1 MQQIIKTHYGKG
13 KITKG
18 LVESMIRDKNLME
31 LSKIEEV
38 REYAEDYCY
47 DLHKNNR
54 NLLNDARDTVTKL
67 GLGGLWCGINIA
79 TMIVAQKIKSH
90 SKFF

>member
-1 MQQIIKTHYGKG
+1 MEKTKQMDKKVVEQIIR
-13 KITKG
+13 
-18 LVESMIRDKNLME
+18 EKNLME

-38 REYAEDYCY
+38 RKYAEDYCY

-67 GLGGLWCGINIA
+67 GLGGLWCGIHIA